1 MGETLTADT
10 SGIADEDGMDN
21 AAFSYQWLADDAD
34 ISGATDSTYTLSD
47 SGEGKAIKVRVS
59 FTDDEGNEE
68 TLTSGATEAVATA
81 EPTEPPA
88 APTNLT
94 AVVNDDG
101 TVTLRWDAPDDD
113 SVAGYQILR
122 RRPTMGGAKL
132 LVYVAD
138 TGGPAT
144 TFTDTEVTASIRHVY
159 RVKAINAAGLG
170 KWSNYVR
177 VEP

>member
-1 MGETLTADT
+1 MRWDAP
-10 SGIADEDGMDN
+10 
-21 AAFSYQWLADDAD
+21 DD
-34 ISGATDSTYTLSD
+34 DSTVTLRWDAPDDD
-47 SGEGKAIKVRVS
+47 STVTLRWDAP
-59 FTDDEGNEE
+59 DDD
-68 TLTSGATEAVATA
+68 S
-81 EPTEPPA
+81 
-88 APTNLT
+88 
-94 AVVNDDG
+94 